1 MFLDIA
7 ILITS
12 TFAFVVWIAVLIL
25 YSREIKQL
33 KEENKDLKAKFE
45 RERFQKTMTVAIHEA
60 VQFLQENNV
69 EPEFNGE
76 YSKQQLQEALITKYN
91 ISQTEVKNNGTS
103 AL

>member
-12 TFAFVVWIAVLIL
+12 ALAFVVWLVVLIL
-25 YSREIKQL
+25 YIKENRQI
-33 KEENKDLKAKFE
+33 KKENKRLKAKFE
-45 RERFQKTMTVAIHEA
+45 RERFQKTMTVAINEA

-91 ISQTEVKNNGTS
+91 ISQTEVTNNGRRH
-103 AL
+103 